1 MPTNTQS
8 KPRPFAD
15 FKWDIPETF
24 NFAVDVVDYWAAQN
38 DNLCLIWEN
47 GAGEHR
53 EYTYRDMSVLTKRLA
68 FALKEAGVSQ
78 GDRVLIVM
86 PRIPEWQIAV
96 VAAMRIGAVPI
107 PCIEMLTA
115 GEVQYRAENAEA
127 KAVICRAEHA
137 EKIEDGVSGVPVKF
151 CVGDR
156 AGWASLGD
164 ALAQTGE
171 ADAAIVQAEDP
182 VVLYYTSGSTG
193 YPKGVLHAARGLYT
207 WRYSARHWLDV
218 KPGDRIWCTADTGW
232 SKAGTSVLFGPWSE
246 GGCAFFYDGPFDPKE
261 RLRLI
266 ADNKVSIYCAPAT
279 ELYRVVQEDVAAYD
293 ISVLR
298 RTVSSGEAMNP
309 VVAEKWKSVSGLTV
323 SEAYGQ
329 TETLMTA
336 LTLKGLDVRVGSMGV
351 SAPGSQLSVIDDA
364 GNELGV
370 GQVGHVALKLPN
382 PQMMLGYLKAPEKM
396 AESVVTGSAGDWFIT
411 GDLGSRDADG
421 FFWYSSRS
429 DDVINSAG
437 YRIGPV
443 EVENAL
449 LEHPS
454 VLECAVVASPHAERG
469 EVVKAFIVLKAGFQA
484 NGDLTKEIQNHV
496 KSVASPYKYP
506 RRVEY
511 RDALPK
517 GPTGK
522 ILRRVLRD
530 EETQAEAGAA

>member
-1 MPTNTQS
+1 
-8 KPRPFAD
+8 
-15 FKWDIPETF
+15 
-24 NFAVDVVDYWAAQN
+24 
-38 DNLCLIWEN
+38 
-47 GAGEHR
+47 
-53 EYTYRDMSVLTKRLA
+53 MSFPLRWR
-68 FALKEAGVSQ
+68 FS
-78 GDRVLIVM
+78 
-86 PRIPEWQIAV
+86 
-96 VAAMRIGAVPI
+96 
-107 PCIEMLTA
+107 
-115 GEVQYRAENAEA
+115 
-127 KAVICRAEHA
+127 
-137 EKIEDGVSGVPVKF
+137 